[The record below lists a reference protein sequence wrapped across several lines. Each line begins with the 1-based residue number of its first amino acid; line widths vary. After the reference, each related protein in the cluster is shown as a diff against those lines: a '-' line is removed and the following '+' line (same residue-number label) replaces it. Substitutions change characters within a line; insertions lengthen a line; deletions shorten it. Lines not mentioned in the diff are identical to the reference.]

1 MKLNILKTKIV
12 VFKQGGKISDEEKW
26 NFNGH
31 VLEVVN
37 SFKYLG
43 CFLSSSGSFTN
54 CITDLV
60 CSARRALFGLKRYF
74 KSNSETLPETQL
86 DLFSSMVSPIL
97 NYGSE
102 VWGMRKA
109 DPIETFHL
117 SFLKSIL
124 GVKTSTPNCFIY
136 GELGAYP
143 LILERKIRV
152 IK

>member
-1 MKLNILKTKIV
+1 
-12 VFKQGGKISDEEKW
+12 
-26 NFNGH
+26 
-31 VLEVVN
+31 
-37 SFKYLG
+37 
-43 CFLSSSGSFTN
+43 
-54 CITDLV
+54 
-60 CSARRALFGLKRYF
+60 
-74 KSNSETLPETQL
+74 
-86 DLFSSMVSPIL
+86 MVSPIL

-152 IK
+152 IKYWLKIVRDINENENLVHKVYN